1 MNYLTVK
8 IILKSD
14 FILSFICGSEF
25 VPSSCF
31 SVVKILAQLHKTPL
45 TLNYTKLYDRN
56 TWVLAFPNAMGLP
69 FVFTLKTPT
78 LLRFSAMSTIRS
90 EPDLARG
97 SNKALVI
104 PESLNIST
112 SMQLV

>member
-1 MNYLTVK
+1 M
-8 IILKSD
+8 
-14 FILSFICGSEF
+14 
-25 VPSSCF
+25 
-31 SVVKILAQLHKTPL
+31 AQLHKTPL
-45 TLNYTKLYDRN
+45 ILNYTKLYDRN

-78 LLRFSAMSTIRS
+78 LLKFSAMSTIRS

-97 SNKALVI
+97 SNKAVMI